1 MVSLSLLVNYICV
14 VCKPFGVNAN
24 GKLVRFVAV
33 TKMLQTHKGVMN
45 ILKKYMWNLIGSSAQ
60 LNIINKRSRFGMN
73 FPTKDT
79 DILNLS

>member
-33 TKMLQTHKGVMN
+33 TKMLQTHKGIMN
-45 ILKKYMWNLIGSSAQ
+45 ILKNTYGI
-60 LNIINKRSRFGMN
+60 
-73 FPTKDT
+73 
-79 DILNLS
+79 